1 MVSSAGNDLGDDCDF
16 GDDGDGGGDKG
27 EWGVARPVDLSICPD
42 ISKVTLN
49 PTCHYHEDKTM
60 KTEIMDILVTFTLAF
75 YTLPP
80 EISF

>member
-60 KTEIMDILVTFTLAF
+60 KTEIMDIL